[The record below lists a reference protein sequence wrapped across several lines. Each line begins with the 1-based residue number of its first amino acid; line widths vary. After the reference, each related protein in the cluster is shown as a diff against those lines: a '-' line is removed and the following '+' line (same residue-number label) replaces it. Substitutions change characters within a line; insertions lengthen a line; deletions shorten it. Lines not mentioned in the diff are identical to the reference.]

1 VSSAA
6 PAVAPGRD
14 PYRWTILGVGSFAQ
28 LTAFCVLGGVVVLA
42 PALQDRYDLSLAET
56 GPLIGSVSLGQLAT
70 LVVWGLAADR
80 LGERVTASTGLG
92 AAAVALAGA
101 AYAPSYAVLLL
112 CLVAAGAAS
121 SSLQSAT
128 GRAVMAW
135 FGPEERG
142 LALGLRQA
150 SLPIGG
156 FLVALVLPPVVA
168 AGGVKAALLLT
179 AAVTALGAVVA
190 AVGLRDRRR
199 DAVPAAPV
207 GQGLTHPFKDPTVW
221 RLATAG
227 GVTVIAQLGLTG
239 FLVLFLHEAR
249 GFSLGA
255 AAAVLAAA
263 NALGMVA
270 RIGVGRWSDLRRNR
284 VGPLR
289 RLTLASAIG
298 LLTVAVLVDA
308 PHWALL
314 PALAAAGA
322 VSMSWNG
329 LAFTA
334 TAERAGPER
343 SGAALGLQQS
353 LLAAS
358 AVLTPLAFAPLVDAT
373 SWGIGFALLALS
385 PLAGFVLLRRV

>member
-1 VSSAA
+1 M
-6 PAVAPGRD
+6 
-14 PYRWTILGVGSFAQ
+14 
-28 LTAFCVLGGVVVLA
+28 LGGVAVLA
-42 PALQDRYDLSLAET
+42 PALQDRYDLSLAAT
-56 GPLIGSVSLGQLAT
+56 GPLIGAVSLGQLLT

-80 LGERVTASTGLG
+80 LGERVTAATGLG
-92 AAAVALAGA
+92 AAAVALVGA

-156 FLVALVLPPVVA
+156 FLVALVLPPVVDS
-168 AGGVKAALLLT
+168 GGVKAALLLT
-179 AAVTALGAVVA
+179 AAVAALGAVVA

-199 DAVPAAPV
+199 LPVPAAPAAQV
-207 GQGLTHPFKDPTVW
+207 LRHPFEDPTVW
-221 RLATAG
+221 RLAAAG

-239 FLVLFLHEAR
+239 GLPRAVPPRGAR
-249 GFSLGA
+249 L
-255 AAAVLAAA
+255 LARR
-263 NALGMVA
+263 GRCRPRSRERA
-270 RIGVGRWSDLRRNR
+270 RDRRPDRRRPRWSDMRRDR
-284 VGPLR
+284 LGPLR

-298 LLTVAVLVDA
+298 LLTVAVLVEA
-308 PHWALL
+308 PRWALL

-358 AVLTPLAFAPLVDAT
+358 AVLTPLLFAPLVDAT
-373 SWGIGFALLALS
+373 SWGIGFALLAAS